1 MSFVRVV
8 VHGPAPDPMPASRK
22 VGGPIYDLASVQ
34 NHLMQGPIQLITGD
48 CFRSVL
54 SLGWTSDNVVTLIQT
69 LAPVHY
75 RDSEWCM
82 TSGPGSRWASW
93 IDCDA
98 YVIRY
103 DVANEVESSL
113 GKKMFVKFGARP
125 SNDLV
130 LVVSCHE
137 S

>member
-1 MSFVRVV
+1 MAFVRLIN
-8 VHGPAPDPMPASRK
+8 HGPPPSPMGASRK
-22 VGGPIYDLASVQ
+22 VAGPIYELASVQ
-34 NHLMQGPIQLITGD
+34 NHLLQGQIKLITRD
-48 CFRSVL
+48 CLRDVL

-69 LAPVHY
+69 LSSRHY

-82 TSGPGSRWASW
+82 TSAPGSGWASW

-98 YVIRY
+98 YVIQY
-103 DVANEVESSL
+103 DVASEVENSL

-125 SNDLV
+125 SNELL